1 MKRIAMMILVVLCGA
16 CGFVP
21 GEASSAESDGKTIA
35 LPAPQKSGGMPLM
48 EALALRSSN
57 RNFDAAKPLSDQT
70 LSDLLWAAW
79 GVNRPDG
86 RRTAPTAK
94 NTQAIQL
101 YAAMENG
108 VWLYDAPENKLSRV
122 LGDDTRAK
130 FGGAPLALLYAAPAE
145 DVVSGMHAGSLYQNA
160 GLFCASAGLANV
172 VKTTGINALDG
183 ILTLPAG
190 YRVFVVQSIGWPK

>member
-1 MKRIAMMILVVLCGA
+1 MKRIVMILVVLCGV

-21 GEASSAESDGKTIA
+21 GDVSAAESDVTAMA
-35 LPAPQKSGGMPLM
+35 LPAPRKSGGMPLM
-48 EALALRSSN
+48 EALAVRSAN
-57 RNFDAAKPLSDQT
+57 RKFDAAKPLSDQA
-70 LSDLLWAAW
+70 LSDLLWATW

-108 VWLYDAPENKLSRV
+108 VWLYDAPGNALVRA

-130 FGGAPLALLYAAPAE
+130 FGGAPLTLLYAAPAE

-160 GLFCASAGLANV
+160 GLYCASAGLANV
-172 VKTTGINALDG
+172 VKMAGINALDG
-183 ILTLPAG
+183 LLPLPAG
-190 YRVFVVQSIGWPK
+190 YRVFVVQSVGWPK

>member
-1 MKRIAMMILVVLCGA
+1 MKRIAMMILVVVCGV

-21 GEASSAESDGKTIA
+21 GDASSAESDAKIME
-35 LPAPQKSGGMPLM
+35 LPAPQKSGGMLLM
-48 EALALRSSN
+48 DALAARSAN
-57 RNFDAAKPLSDQT
+57 RKFDAAKPLSDQT
-70 LSDLLWAAW
+70 LSDLLWATW

-108 VWLYDAPENKLSRV
+108 VWLYDAPGNKLTKV

-130 FGGAPLALLYAAPAE
+130 LGGAPLTLLYAAPDK
-145 DVVSGMHAGSLYQNA
+145 DVASGMHAGSLYQNA

-183 ILTLPAG
+183 LLPLPAG
-190 YRVFVVQSIGWPK
+190 YRVFVIQSVGWPK